1 MTRRFALVLVSLL
14 ALTAC
19 RLDVTVDVVME
30 PDGTGDVIV
39 VAVADA
45 ELVAQVPDLVDDL
58 RLEDAVENGWVV
70 DGPTTAADGSLSI
83 TLTHDFTSHV
93 ELANVLNSIGPP
105 FTQME
110 AARTT
115 EDDQTTNA
123 VNGEL
128 QLVDGFASFADADLV
143 EAVGSLPFA
152 DEFAAAGATPE
163 ESMSFT
169 FRVALPG
176 ELISAENGTE
186 LDDGVIEFVAPLDG
200 SSLNVFTAT
209 VQRPAT
215 EGGAWASPLST
226 AAFIALV
233 VWVVVAIAFIVF
245 VAMARTSRRRR
256 RERALRQLR

>member
-1 MTRRFALVLVSLL
+1 MTRRLALVLVSLL

-30 PDGTGDVIV
+30 PDGTGEVVV

-58 RLEDAVENGWVV
+58 RLEDAIANGWVV
-70 DGPTTAADGSLSI
+70 DGPVAAADGSLTI

-105 FTQME
+105 FTQMA

-143 EAVGSLPFA
+143 TAVGGLPFA
-152 DEFAAAGATPE
+152 DEFAATGATPE

-176 ELISAENGTE
+176 ELVSAENGTE
-186 LDDGVIEFVAPLDG
+186 VDDGVIEFVAPLDG
-200 SSLNVFTAT
+200 SSLNVFTST
-209 VQRPAT
+209 VQRPAG

-226 AAFIALV
+226 AAFVALV
-233 VWVVVAIAFIVF
+233 IWVVVAIAFITF
-245 VAMARTSRRRR
+245 VAVARNSKRRR